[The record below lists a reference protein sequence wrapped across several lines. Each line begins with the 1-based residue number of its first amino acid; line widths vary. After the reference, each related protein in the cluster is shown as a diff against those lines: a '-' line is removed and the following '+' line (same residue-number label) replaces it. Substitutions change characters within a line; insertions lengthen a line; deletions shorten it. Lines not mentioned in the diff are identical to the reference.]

1 MPAVATG
8 NICKEGRGGSLRMD
22 CHPMDTNNL
31 SQLQEER
38 FTSSVMG
45 SPQNNKRSN
54 FARCVGRVCFGSDG
68 FQCGF
73 WLWCTNGNH
82 GVLPK
87 VEAEILD
94 ILSLVPLV
102 VWRVSFPRF
111 CTIWVIWCTP
121 SITFL
126 DQRQCFNEKFNQHW
140 CWIRSPPSWA
150 DRILGPPAEGRS
162 GPSSKQVLVLSR
174 ELCI

>member
-1 MPAVATG
+1 MPDVVTG
-8 NICKEGRGGSLRMD
+8 NICKEGRVGSLRMD

-73 WLWCTNGNH
+73 WLWCTNALW
-82 GVLPK
+82 VKLCWK
-87 VEAEILD
+87 V
-94 ILSLVPLV
+94 
-102 VWRVSFPRF
+102 
-111 CTIWVIWCTP
+111 VIGDFTKMI
-121 SITFL
+121 S
-126 DQRQCFNEKFNQHW
+126 
-140 CWIRSPPSWA
+140 
-150 DRILGPPAEGRS
+150 S
-162 GPSSKQVLVLSR
+162 GPIFLNLNYFRQNIWRLSSVQFLFWYIYLGTSWIQSTAEEGFTIGPVSIQAGCRKDVNK
-174 ELCI
+174 I